1 MEFAEIKTGVLKGK
15 PMHTLLLFQ
24 LLLAVF
30 GIYAAL
36 EYSDM
41 PKLYLPLICLLAMFF
56 IGKLEGRL
64 KRKEEGEESPEKV
77 PDASEKKQDEFDT
90 VKYILWGKNELMLVD
105 AVHSVLR
112 DLGLQVTKTPKYST
126 IDRIVKVPG
135 SHMTF
140 GMQVI
145 GSQLEIKGNNS
156 KFNQALQF
164 EREKENG
171 EKTVIIANAHHS
183 ISLAEREKLE
193 DFSRDAIMRM
203 EPTKVVGL
211 NTLTLYKIWAL
222 CKYKGKDV
230 KEILQLLFN
239 HPGGLFR
246 IEEYNMQL

>member
-1 MEFAEIKTGVLKGK
+1 MY
-15 PMHTLLLFQ
+15 TLLLFQ
-24 LLLAVF
+24 LLLAIF
-30 GIYAAL
+30 GFYAAL
-36 EYSDM
+36 KYSTM
-41 PKLYLPLICLLAMFF
+41 AKLYIPLVCLTAMFLVA
-56 IGKLEGRL
+56 KLESRL
-64 KRKEEGEESPEKV
+64 KGSEGEKQQPTEAE
-77 PDASEKKQDEFDT
+77 PDASEKGDQLDT

-112 DLGLQVTKTPKYST
+112 DLGLQVTKAPEYPS

-135 SHMTF
+135 SRMTF

-145 GSQLEIKGNNS
+145 GSQVEVRGDNS

-171 EKTVIIANAHHS
+171 EKTIIIANTHHN
-183 ISLAEREKLE
+183 ISLAEREKLD
-193 DFSRDAIMRM
+193 DFSRDALMRM
-203 EPTKVVGL
+203 EPIRVVGL
-211 NTLTLYKIWAL
+211 NTFTLYKIWAL

-230 KEILQLLFN
+230 KEVLHVLFN

>member
-1 MEFAEIKTGVLKGK
+1 MY
-15 PMHTLLLFQ
+15 TLLLFQ

-30 GIYAAL
+30 GFYAAFK
-36 EYSDM
+36 YSSIA
-41 PKLYLPLICLLAMFF
+41 KLYIPLVCLTAMFLVA
-56 IGKLEGRL
+56 KLESRL
-64 KRKEEGEESPEKV
+64 NGSEGEEQQPGEGE
-77 PDASEKKQDEFDT
+77 PDGSGKTGDQFDT

-112 DLGLQVTKTPKYST
+112 DLGLQVTKASEYPS

-135 SHMTF
+135 SRMSF

-145 GSQLEIKGNNS
+145 GSKVEVRGDNS

-171 EKTVIIANAHHS
+171 GKTIIIANTHHS
-183 ISLAEREKLE
+183 VSLAEREKLE
-193 DFSRDAIMRM
+193 DFSRDALMRM
-203 EPTKVVGL
+203 EPIKVIGL
-211 NTLTLYKIWAL
+211 NTFTLYKIWAL

>member
-1 MEFAEIKTGVLKGK
+1 MYALI
-15 PMHTLLLFQ
+15 LFQ

-36 EYSDM
+36 KYTEM
-41 PKLYLPLICLLAMFF
+41 AKLYVPLGCLIVMFF
-56 IGKLEGRL
+56 VGKLERGL
-64 KRKEEGEESPEKV
+64 KKKEGDEQSQEGKPG
-77 PDASEKKQDEFDT
+77 ASENKEDQLDT

-105 AVHSVLR
+105 SVHSVLK

-135 SHMTF
+135 SPMTF

-145 GSQLEIKGNNS
+145 GSQIDVKGNNN
-156 KFNQALQF
+156 KFNQALEF

-171 EKTVIIANAHHS
+171 EKTIIIANAHNS

-193 DFSRDAIMRM
+193 DFSRDALLRM
-203 EPTKVVGL
+203 EPAKVVGL
-211 NTLTLYKIWAL
+211 NTFTLYKIWAL

-230 KEILQLLFN
+230 KEILKLLFN
-239 HPGGLFR
+239 HPGGVFK

>member
-1 MEFAEIKTGVLKGK
+1 MY
-15 PMHTLLLFQ
+15 TLLLFQ

-36 EYSDM
+36 KYVDM
-41 PKLYLPLICLLAMFF
+41 AKLYVPLTCLTAMFF
-56 IGKLEGRL
+56 VGKLEARL
-64 KRKEEGEESPEKV
+64 TRKEEGEESAETEG
-77 PDASEKKQDEFDT
+77 DGSEKKPDEFDT

-105 AVHSVLR
+105 AVHAVLK

-126 IDRIVKVPG
+126 IDRIVKIPG

-145 GSQLEIKGNNS
+145 GSDLEVKGDNS

-164 EREKENG
+164 EREKEND
-171 EKTVIIANAHHS
+171 EKTVIIANAHHN
-183 ISLAEREKLE
+183 ISLSEREKLE
-193 DFSRDAIMRM
+193 DFSKEALMRM
-203 EPTKVVGL
+203 EPTRVVGL
-211 NTLTLYKIWAL
+211 NTFTLYKVWTL

-230 KEILQLLFN
+230 KDILKLLFN

-246 IEEYNMQL
+246 IEEYNMHL

>member
-1 MEFAEIKTGVLKGK
+1 MY
-15 PMHTLLLFQ
+15 TLVLFQ

-36 EYSDM
+36 KYSEM
-41 PKLYLPLICLLAMFF
+41 AQLYVPLTCLLAMFF
-56 IGKLEGRL
+56 VGKLEGRL
-64 KRKEEGEESPEKV
+64 KRKEGEEEFPEKEH
-77 PDASEKKQDEFDT
+77 DGSEKERDEFDT

-105 AVHSVLR
+105 AVHSVLK
-112 DLGLQVTKTPKYST
+112 DLGLQVTKTPKYQT

-145 GSQLEIKGNNS
+145 GSDLEVRGDNS

-171 EKTVIIANAHHS
+171 EKTIIIANVHHN

-193 DFSRDAIMRM
+193 DFSKEALIRM

-211 NTLTLYKIWAL
+211 NTLTLYKVWAL
-222 CKYKGKDV
+222 CRYKGKDV
-230 KEILQLLFN
+230 KGILKLLFD

>member
-1 MEFAEIKTGVLKGK
+1 MYAI
-15 PMHTLLLFQ
+15 LLFQ

-30 GIYAAL
+30 GIYGAL
-36 EYSDM
+36 KYSDM
-41 PKLYLPLICLLAMFF
+41 AKLYVPLGCLVAMFS
-56 IGKLEGRL
+56 IAKLEGRL
-64 KRKEEGEESPEKV
+64 TRSEG
-77 PDASEKKQDEFDT
+77 KKQPTENEPDGSDQNQDQFDT

-145 GSQLEIKGNNS
+145 GSQLEIKGDNS

-239 HPGGLFR
+239 HSGGLFR

>member
-1 MEFAEIKTGVLKGK
+1 MY
-15 PMHTLLLFQ
+15 TLLLFQ
-24 LLLAVF
+24 LLLAIF
-30 GIYAAL
+30 GFYAAL
-36 EYSDM
+36 KYSTM
-41 PKLYLPLICLLAMFF
+41 AKLYIPLVCLTAMFLVA
-56 IGKLEGRL
+56 KLESRL
-64 KRKEEGEESPEKV
+64 KGSEGEEEQPTEAE
-77 PDASEKKQDEFDT
+77 PDASEKGDQLDT

-112 DLGLQVTKTPKYST
+112 DLGLQVTKAPEYPT

-135 SHMTF
+135 SRMTF

-145 GSQLEIKGNNS
+145 GSQVEVRGDNS

-171 EKTVIIANAHHS
+171 EKTIIIANTHHN
-183 ISLAEREKLE
+183 ISLAEREKLD
-193 DFSRDAIMRM
+193 DFSSDALTRM

-211 NTLTLYKIWAL
+211 NTFTLYKIWAL